1 MNIILYFRE
10 LEQVLFQMSGSVSSS
25 SAGWNTAAGFGVYV
39 LVLTAAYYYNLTFVQ
54 LGLTEFGLEQLG
66 LSMESVA
73 VAMGLLA
80 VATLV
85 VTLVSGRL
93 MDRYGW
99 GRNLPLK
106 YRVLFVALLLQ
117 SVLTFALDL
126 VASFAGF
133 LVWILLCAVL
143 LGTAI
148 PFAFSLLL
156 DLVPAGARGYAAGAV
171 TACAFALAAL
181 VPFEWAVG
189 NFVPA
194 AVAVLAPAA
203 ALLGVLSVS
212 PGLLDA
218 GPTGQRSAHSSAPAG
233 RSGLLRVPVVVGV
246 VLLFGAF
253 FVDSLG
259 FVRIIETP
267 AYVDSAWQSSDY
279 PRRLLLAVAH
289 VAGGVGAGVIYARFR
304 HLWLFLATFV
314 LFATAQFLYVYD
326 IALGGPSML
335 ETGLPLVYVLAVS
348 SYTTVTFALWPDLAT
363 PETVGTY
370 TAVGVGVGGWLAT
383 FTSTALAL
391 ASDRGQL
398 GLDVHLMVVGSLSVL
413 FLLLTVL
420 LWYLTAPAPTSG
432 RQPSES

>member
-1 MNIILYFRE
+1 
-10 LEQVLFQMSGSVSSS
+10 MSGSVSSS

-80 VATLV
+80 VATLA

-93 MDRYGW
+93 MDRYGL

-106 YRVLFVALLLQ
+106 YRVLFGALLLQ

-143 LGTAI
+143 LGGAI

-156 DLVPAGARGYAAGAV
+156 DLVPAGMRGYAAGAV
-171 TACAFALAAL
+171 AACAFALAAL

-189 NFVPA
+189 NFAPA
-194 AVAVLAPAA
+194 AVAVLAPAV

-212 PGLLDA
+212 PGLLGA
-218 GPTGQRSAHSSAPAG
+218 GPTGQRRGHSG

-279 PRRLLLAVAH
+279 PTRLLLAVTH

-314 LFATAQFLYVYD
+314 LFATAQFLYAYD
-326 IALGGPSML
+326 IALGGPPIL

-391 ASDRGQL
+391 GSDRGQL
-398 GLDVHLMVVGSLSVL
+398 GLDVHLTVVGSISVL
-413 FLLLTVL
+413 FLLLTVS
-420 LWYLTAPAPTSG
+420 LWYLTAPARTSA
-432 RQPSES
+432 REPSEP